1 MSKNNEGLGFWR
13 PGVNLLRRMH
23 FPTKLGLIAI
33 IVMIPL
39 LVVAFFLVQR
49 QNADLDFTLTE
60 AQGLTLLRPTMRVVT
75 QVQKHRGQTN
85 VLLSGNVAVK
95 ADLDKTRQ
103 DLAAAITD
111 TQAALKATDLPSVV
125 PLWTDL
131 LQRLNALPSATQQAA
146 APASFALHTDL
157 VRDLRHFVYSVGEF
171 SGLLYEPQ
179 ASAYLLMDAV
189 VSRTVPLAELIGQL
203 RGAGA
208 GVLAN
213 AQANPEAY
221 AAMRVRLTNLES
233 DLKDWQ
239 FLLEVLKRND
249 EVKFGGEAALEAA
262 SHFMRLGNQA
272 FANVEATKPTDVTK
286 TPAAGKAT
294 APAKPDAVGKPDSA
308 AFFAAGTQA
317 IDAVIGAQ
325 NQMTDRLQAR
335 LTDRIASLHQERAL
349 VVGGIVLVAAFL
361 LYTMFS
367 FYKSFRIDLGR
378 LSFAMKELS
387 EGNLRVVG
395 TVRGQ
400 DEIGELARM
409 LRVMVANVSGM
420 VASVGSNAALVA
432 HSGHELSV
440 GNRDLSDRTEQQ
452 AANLEQTSA
461 SVQELATTVA
471 QNAQTAVE
479 VDAQAAQVRDI
490 AESGAR
496 SMVTSVESVEAIQKS
511 SSRMNEIISVIDGL
525 AFQTNILALNAAV
538 EAARAG
544 EAGRGFAVVASEVR
558 SLAQRSAENAREIR
572 GLIQASSTQ
581 VEASVAQIRAAG
593 EGMTKILAGIRTVST
608 SISQISGASAEQSS
622 GIREISSAIKQLD
635 EITQRNAQMV
645 ERAVTQSSGLEVRAG
660 SLSDAIRSF
669 KLQQGVAEEAMHLV
683 QRASEYRERCGS
695 RDAFLRGVNDPGNK
709 FFDRDM
715 YVFALDQR
723 GAYLAFAG
731 NKDKVNTLVHD
742 VPGIDGPQLVNDM
755 FNQIAVEP
763 GWVEYDITNPVSGQV
778 QSKLSF
784 VMAVD
789 DLAVGCGVYKG
800 LIAA

>member
-23 FPTKLGLIAI
+23 FPTKLGLIGI

-60 AQGLTLLRPTMRVVT
+60 AQGLTMLRPTMKVVT
-75 QVQKHRGQTN
+75 LVQKHRGQTN
-85 VLLSGNVAVK
+85 VLLSGNAAVK

-111 TQAALKATDLPSVV
+111 TQAALKATDLPNVA
-125 PLWTDL
+125 PLWADM
-131 LQRLNALPSATQQAA
+131 LQRLNALPAATQQAA

-189 VSRTVPLAELIGQL
+189 VSRTVPLSELMGQL

-213 AQANPEAY
+213 AQASPEAF
-221 AAMRVRLTNLES
+221 AAMRVRLSNLNS

-249 EVKFGGEAALEAA
+249 EVKFGGEAVFEAA
-262 SHFMRLGNQA
+262 SHFMRLGNLA
-272 FANVEATKPTDVTK
+272 FAAAEQSKPTDAAK
-286 TPAAGKAT
+286 LPAVGKST
-294 APAKPDAVGKPDSA
+294 SPAKPDNAGKPDSA

-317 IDAVIGAQ
+317 IDAVVAAQ
-325 NQMTDRLQAR
+325 NQMADRLQVR
-335 LTDRIASLHQERAL
+335 LNERISSLHRERTL

-361 LYTMFS
+361 LYVMFS

-378 LSFAMKELS
+378 LSFAMRELS

-409 LRVMVANVSGM
+409 LRIMVANVSGM
-420 VASVGSNAALVA
+420 VATVGSNAALVA

-461 SVQELATTVA
+461 SVQELASTVA
-471 QNAQTAVE
+471 QNAQTAGE

-490 AESGAR
+490 AETGAR
-496 SMVTSVESVEAIQKS
+496 SMETSVESVEAIQKS
-511 SSRMNEIISVIDGL
+511 SSRMNEIIGVIDGL

-572 GLIQASSTQ
+572 GLIKASSSQ
-581 VEASVAQIRAAG
+581 VESSVSQIRAAG
-593 EGMTKILAGIRTVST
+593 DGMAKILAGIRAVST

-683 QRASEYRERCGS
+683 KRAMEYRERCGS
-695 RDAFLRGVNDPGNK
+695 RDAFLRGINDRGNQ

-715 YVFALDQR
+715 YVFVLDQR
-723 GAYLAFAG
+723 GSYMAFGG
-731 NKDKVNTLVHD
+731 NADKVNTSVHD
-742 VPGIDGPQLVNDM
+742 VPGINGQKLVEDM
-755 FNQIAVEP
+755 FRQIAVEP

-778 QSKLSF
+778 QTKLSF

-800 LIAA
+800 LSGG

>member
-1 MSKNNEGLGFWR
+1 VAEVDGLR
-13 PGVNLLRRMH
+13 
-23 FPTKLGLIAI
+23 
-33 IVMIPL
+33 
-39 LVVAFFLVQR
+39 
-49 QNADLDFTLTE
+49 
-60 AQGLTLLRPTMRVVT
+60 LLRPTMRVVT
-75 QVQKHRGQTN
+75 LVQQHRGQTN
-85 VLLSGNVAVK
+85 LLLAGNAAVK

-103 DLAAAITD
+103 DLAAAIAD
-111 TQAALKATDLPSVV
+111 TQNVIKPMDLPGLN

-131 LQRLNALPSATQQAA
+131 VQRLNALPAATQEAA

-189 VSRTVPLAELIGQL
+189 VSRTIPLSELIGQL
-203 RGAGA
+203 CGAGA
-208 GVLAN
+208 GVLASP
-213 AQANPEAY
+213 QASPEAY
-221 AAMRVRLTNLES
+221 AAMRVRLGNLAA

-249 EVKFGGEAALEAA
+249 ETQFGGEAAFDSAN
-262 SHFMRLGNQA
+262 HFMALGNTA
-272 FANVEATKPTDVTK
+272 FAAPAAPKPSDATKPVVKPEPTGKLPVAAKADV
-286 TPAAGKAT
+286 
-294 APAKPDAVGKPDSA
+294 PAKTESA

-317 IDAVIGAQ
+317 IGAVLGAQ
-325 NQMTDRLQAR
+325 TQMTDRLQTR
-335 LTDRIASLHQERAL
+335 LNDRVSSLHRDRTLLIGGIAL
-349 VVGGIVLVAAFL
+349 VAGFL
-361 LYTMFS
+361 LYVMFS

-378 LSFAMKELS
+378 LSYTMRELS

-400 DEIGELARM
+400 DEIGELASL
-409 LRVMVANVSGM
+409 LRVMIANVSGM
-420 VASVGSNAALVA
+420 VAAVGSNAALVA
-432 HSGHELSV
+432 HSGHQLSI

-461 SVQELATTVA
+461 SVQELASTVQ
-471 QNAQTAVE
+471 QNAHTAGE
-479 VDAQAAQVRDI
+479 VDRQAAQVRDI
-490 AESGAR
+490 AESGAT
-496 SMVTSVESVEAIQKS
+496 SMLTSVESVEAIQKS
-511 SSRMNEIISVIDGL
+511 SSRMNEIIGVIDGL

-572 GLIQASSTQ
+572 GLIQASSSQ
-581 VEASVAQIRAAG
+581 VESSVAQIRAAG
-593 EGMTKILAGIRTVST
+593 EGMTKILAGIRAVST
-608 SISQISGASAEQSS
+608 SISHISGASAEQSN

-645 ERAVTQSSGLEVRAG
+645 ERAVDQSSGLEVRAE
-660 SLSDAIRSF
+660 SLSEAIRSF
-669 KLQQGVAEEAMHLV
+669 KLLQGVAEEAMHLV

-695 RDAFLRGVNDPGNK
+695 RDAFLRGINDRGNQ

-731 NKDKVNTLVHD
+731 NLDKVGTLVHD
-742 VPGIDGPQLVNDM
+742 VPGVDGQALVNDM
-755 FNQIAVEP
+755 FEQIAVEP

-778 QSKLSF
+778 QTKLSF

-789 DLAVGCGVYKG
+789 ELAVGCGVYKNLSG
-800 LIAA
+800 G